1 MERVV
6 CGEARLVEV
15 PLCEAEGVQPDG
27 LPNGV
32 TDLPLV
38 GTPALCMWIPMV
50 CGEEGL
56 DVVPSCEA
64 VGVMSDGLPD
74 GVTGLPLV
82 WPWRRGNLVRVL
94 KRGRK
99 ARMRHF

>member
-1 MERVV
+1 
-6 CGEARLVEV
+6 
-15 PLCEAEGVQPDG
+15 
-27 LPNGV
+27 
-32 TDLPLV
+32 
-38 GTPALCMWIPMV
+38 MV

-82 WPWRRGNLVRVL
+82 WPWKRGNLVRVL
-94 KRGRK
+94 KG
-99 ARMRHF
+99 

>member
-15 PLCEAEGVQPDG
+15 PLCEAEGVEPDG

-38 GTPALCMWIPMV
+38 GTPLYV
-50 CGEEGL
+50 CGYRWCVAERSL
-56 DVVPSCEA
+56 
-64 VGVMSDGLPD
+64 M
-74 GVTGLPLV
+74 
-82 WPWRRGNLVRVL
+82 
-94 KRGRK
+94 
-99 ARMRHF
+99 